1 MRIST
6 IRLLKIQNLLLP
18 DKVEGSYWIDGTDDN
33 GIKRNLISIEAH
45 NGKWRLISN
54 EEVYCIVNNQNVQF
68 VYLEEGN
75 FYLITNSV
83 NKEKFMIYCSPV
95 LASYN
100 CYNVEDYLQNGIKI
114 GSNYENL
121 ISYAALDPESACIKY
136 VENKICIVDNAEYDR
151 DIKK

>member
-45 NGKWRLISN
+45 DGKWRLISN
-54 EEVYCIVNNQNVQF
+54 EEVYCVVNNQNVPF

-83 NKEKFMIYCSPV
+83 NKEKS
-95 LASYN
+95 S
-100 CYNVEDYLQNGIKI
+100 
-114 GSNYENL
+114 
-121 ISYAALDPESACIKY
+121 
-136 VENKICIVDNAEYDR
+136 
-151 DIKK
+151 